1 MLATFTDHAWA
12 RPTTPD
18 DAVQRALA
26 GVVRRERHPIP
37 TSDGPFRAS
46 GLGRLCPRGAVI
58 AAEGARRAHAVLLPD
73 GPPMVVRED
82 DAKDVWAT
90 AVGTAYHRAWQEE
103 LLPLLPGVT
112 LMGWW
117 ERDVP
122 IVKGGPE
129 YRAVERVVGVKMP
142 TPALAH
148 GWIPCPPGAGW
159 RYVELAFQDCVHGL
173 TGHCDGI
180 LRWADGALEVVELKT
195 VSPRS
200 FAMIDPAVGGAPF
213 REHTL
218 QVRMYMHWA
227 GLARGRLIYI
237 RKEADAA
244 VGALAEHLVRPDP
257 EAVAE
262 VHATVADVRAA
273 LAAQEA
279 WWAAGCAG
287 PKPPWPARCVPGCRY
302 KGDRKAKWC
311 PQRAACFARD
321 IAKACAGDGSMQK
334 PSP

>member
-18 DAVQRALA
+18 TAVQRALA
-26 GVVRRERHPIP
+26 RVVRREGHPLP
-37 TSDGPFRAS
+37 TSAGPFRAS

-58 AAEGARRAHAVLLPD
+58 AAEGARAQHVGA
-73 GPPMVVRED
+73 GPPLVARVD
-82 DAKDVWAT
+82 DALDVWAM

-112 LMGWW
+112 LLGWW
-117 ERDVP
+117 ERD
-122 IVKGGPE
+122 
-129 YRAVERVVGVKMP
+129 
-142 TPALAH
+142 TALAT
-148 GWIPCPPGAGW
+148 GRVPQALPEVRCVETVRGPAQEGPLPYAAIPRPAGAGW
-159 RYVELAFQDCVHGL
+159 RYVELAFADRVHGL

-180 LRWADGALEVVELKT
+180 LQWADGATEVVELKT

-218 QVRMYMHWA
+218 QVRMYMAWA
-227 GLARGRLIYI
+227 GCARGRLLYV

-244 VGALAEHLVRPDP
+244 VGALAEHLVHPDDG
-257 EAVAE
+257 AVAE
-262 VHATVADVRAA
+262 VYALVAATRAA
-273 LAAQEA
+273 LVPHEA
-279 WWAAGCAG
+279 WWAGGCGGAR
-287 PKPPWPARCVPGCRY
+287 PPWPARCIPGCRY
-302 KGDRKAKWC
+302 KGDRQAKWC

-321 IAKACAGDGSMQK
+321 IAKACAG
-334 PSP
+334 